1 MNQNTSRPSAMET
14 GCRMTHTMTAHM
26 TLFCPFTVLFSE
38 VNLFTCDTEVHV
50 FEMKVSLSNY
60 CGKLSTAV
68 YT

>member
-1 MNQNTSRPSAMET
+1 MNQNTGRPSATET
-14 GCRMTHTMTAHM
+14 GYRMTHSMTAHM

-38 VNLFTCDTEVHV
+38 VNLFTCDTEV

>member
-1 MNQNTSRPSAMET
+1 
-14 GCRMTHTMTAHM
+14 MTHTMTVHM

-38 VNLFTCDTEVHV
+38 VNSFTCDTEI

-60 CGKLSTAV
+60 CGKLSAAV